1 MMLIA
6 GVIVGAM
13 FLMGGA
19 YRLMENKKPAGEP
32 GCTH

>member
-19 YRLMENKKPAGEP
+19 YRLMENKNGGEP
-32 GCTH
+32 GCMR

>member
-19 YRLMENKKPAGEP
+19 YRLMENKKTG
-32 GCTH
+32 GMR